1 MTVETININPEV
13 LIWARESLA
22 VSRNK
27 ASEKSKLN
35 VRRIVQLEK
44 GEKSP
49 TLEELK
55 LLAKAYNRTIAT
67 LLLKK
72 APDEKPLPKDR
83 RTINSENIG
92 HFDEKTIMAVRKARA
107 LAKSFME
114 LRREMNSP
122 FPKFGLNALLN
133 ENPQNVALRIRQL
146 LKLDELREVK
156 DINLALEGY
165 IERVESLGIAI
176 FQLSLTQDG
185 LRGFSI
191 TDDIVPVIGIK
202 RGGEESHSKTFT
214 LFHEL
219 GHILLNEGGLCD
231 LSSGTDKQ
239 IEKWCNAFSAEVLVP
254 EKEFLAM
261 PLVVEYT
268 EQNQKEWKKKDLV
281 QLANYFHV
289 GPLSILRRLLENGLT
304 TKQYYEEKH
313 KAWNK
318 PNFGKNKKGREIHKE
333 SFHERGRTYVRL
345 AFQAYDH
352 NKIGLKDLSDFLGL
366 RFAYISKTRELL
378 SI

>member
-22 VSRNK
+22 VSRNQ

-35 VRRIVQLEK
+35 VRRIIQLEK

-122 FPKFGLNALLN
+122 FPKFELNALLN
-133 ENPQNVALRIRQL
+133 ENPQDVAVRIRQL

-176 FQLSLTQDG
+176 FQLSINQDG

-219 GHILLNEGGLCD
+219 GHILLNDGGLCD
-231 LSSGTDKQ
+231 LSSGTNKQ

-261 PLVVEYT
+261 PLVVEYI

-318 PNFGKNKKGREIHKE
+318 PNFGKNKKGREIYKE